1 MGTTSREILARHS
14 LDAVPPLRRSRPEIP
29 ESTARAVEKAL
40 AKAPADRF
48 RTATEFLAACE
59 KSSPASET
67 VRATQRRWL
76 IPAAIAL
83 ILVAAIGTRQFLSRS
98 NRLTYTSPAK
108 KAPTIAV
115 LPFRNIGSDSSNEAL
130 SEGISE
136 EIAGTIGRIPGLIV
150 RAPRSSFSLKGT
162 KLTVPQIGSALRV
175 NYLVDGTLQQDAGRL
190 RVRVALL
197 QAGNDSTLW
206 TTEYDRP
213 QGDVF
218 AIQDEIARV
227 IASALRV
234 QLAPSGVN
242 VARRATESAPAH
254 ELYLRGRYFFQRRD
268 STSLRKA
275 REYFELAIARDSS
288 YALAYTGLSDA
299 ISHASVFGYVSPRS
313 SMPLARHYVDRA
325 LALDSTLAEAHSSR
339 AFIATFYDW
348 DWNTAGAEFQ
358 KALSLDSNYPSAHLW
373 RAWYFLATDSLD
385 NSIREGR
392 LALDLEPFL
401 VLTNTRLISLL
412 YYAGRF
418 KEALEQS
425 QKTFELDSTFF
436 QLAAE
441 RARVMVELRQCERAL
456 VTLSPVPDQT
466 PAMLQGTRGYV
477 FARCGRPDKAR
488 AELEHLLGESRA
500 GKEVSHYSLAVI
512 HAGLGNKDAAFAEL
526 SAAYNERAWTMFLL
540 KTEPA
545 FADLRDDP
553 RFVKLVR
560 MVRPSDS

>member
-1 MGTTSREILARHS
+1 MLRTKDLQAIAKTLRVKALLVGRLEQHAGILSVSMEMIDAADSRQLWGAQYTRTSAGIVSIEDDISREVADSLRLTIAGSGDAR
-14 LDAVPPLRRSRPEIP
+14 RTKRFT
-29 ESTARAVEKAL
+29 EST
-40 AKAPADRF
+40 
-48 RTATEFLAACE
+48 
-59 KSSPASET
+59 
-67 VRATQRRWL
+67 
-76 IPAAIAL
+76 
-83 ILVAAIGTRQFLSRS
+83 VA
-98 NRLTYTSPAK
+98 Y
-108 KAPTIAV
+108 
-115 LPFRNIGSDSSNEAL
+115 
-130 SEGISE
+130 
-136 EIAGTIGRIPGLIV
+136 
-150 RAPRSSFSLKGT
+150 
-162 KLTVPQIGSALRV
+162 
-175 NYLVDGTLQQDAGRL
+175 
-190 RVRVALL
+190 
-197 QAGNDSTLW
+197 
-206 TTEYDRP
+206 
-213 QGDVF
+213 
-218 AIQDEIARV
+218 
-227 IASALRV
+227 
-234 QLAPSGVN
+234 
-242 VARRATESAPAH
+242 

-313 SMPLARHYVDRA
+313 SMPLARRYVDRA

>member
-1 MGTTSREILARHS
+1 
-14 LDAVPPLRRSRPEIP
+14 
-29 ESTARAVEKAL
+29 VEKAL

-48 RTATEFLAACE
+48 RTATEFVDACQ

-67 VRATQRRWL
+67 ARSQRRWL
-76 IPAAIAL
+76 YPAAIVAL
-83 ILVAAIGTRQFLSRS
+83 VVVAAFALTQFFRRS
-98 NRLTYTSPAK
+98 NNTTSAPSQK
-108 KAPTIAV
+108 IAPTIAV
-115 LPFRNIGSDSSNEAL
+115 LPFRNIGSDSTNEAL
-130 SEGISE
+130 SDGISE
-136 EIAGTIGRIPGLIV
+136 EIAAAIGKIPGLGV

-162 KLTVPQIGSALRV
+162 KLTIPQIGSALGV

-197 QAGNDSTLW
+197 EAGNDSTLW

-234 QLAPSGVN
+234 QLAPSGAN

-275 REYFELAIARDSS
+275 REYFELAIARDSN

-299 ISHASVFGYVSPRS
+299 ISHASVFGYVPPRS
-313 SMPLARHYVDRA
+313 TMPLARRYVDRA

-339 AFIATFYDW
+339 AFIATFYEW
-348 DWNTAGAEFQ
+348 DWNIAGAEYE
-358 KALSLDSNYPSAHLW
+358 KALSLDPNYPSAHLW

-385 NSIREGR
+385 NSIREAR

-418 KEALEQS
+418 NEALEQS

-441 RARVMVELRQCERAL
+441 RARVMVELKQCERAL
-456 VTLSPVPDQT
+456 VTISPVPDQT
-466 PAMLQGTRGYV
+466 PAMLQGTRGYIY
-477 FARCGRPDKAR
+477 ARCGRPDKAV
-488 AELEHLLGESRA
+488 AELKHLLGESKA
-500 GKEVSHYSLAVI
+500 GKNVSHYSLAVI
-512 HAGLGNKDAAFAEL
+512 QAGLGNKDAAFAEL
-526 SAAYNERAWTMFLL
+526 NAAYNERAWTMFLL
-540 KTEPA
+540 KTDPP
-545 FADLRDDP
+545 FAGLRGDP

-560 MVRPSDS
+560 MVRSFGS